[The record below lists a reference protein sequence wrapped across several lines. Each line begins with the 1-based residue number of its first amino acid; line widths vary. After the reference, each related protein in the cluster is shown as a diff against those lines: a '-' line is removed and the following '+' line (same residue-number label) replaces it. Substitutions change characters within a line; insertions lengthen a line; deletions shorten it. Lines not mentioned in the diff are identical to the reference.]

1 MEQRILILVQIQRNK
16 SNKKK
21 LRCKQTN
28 LKEKLLEQIECTQD
42 NNSYISR
49 ALNLHNLEMQFSNVS
64 THEKDSNSEFREIKG
79 RSLTCQRPEDRK
91 DRNQMKDDRQQKIDR
106 GDLTDQRIKFSDTPL
121 EQVQNIV
128 ENNMFANER
137 KHSEKK
143 SAECTDE
150 RAALANLIAI

>member
-1 MEQRILILVQIQRNK
+1 MAFVSPLGLTPVLLGREPEPEVEAVLVFM
-16 SNKKK
+16 
-21 LRCKQTN
+21 N
-28 LKEKLLEQIECTQD
+28 LFESHPL
-42 NNSYISR
+42 
-49 ALNLHNLEMQFSNVS
+49 
-64 THEKDSNSEFREIKG
+64 THLVFEESELGKPEDENREVEFDLQLSDDG
-79 RSLTCQRPEDRK
+79 SLTCQRPEDRK